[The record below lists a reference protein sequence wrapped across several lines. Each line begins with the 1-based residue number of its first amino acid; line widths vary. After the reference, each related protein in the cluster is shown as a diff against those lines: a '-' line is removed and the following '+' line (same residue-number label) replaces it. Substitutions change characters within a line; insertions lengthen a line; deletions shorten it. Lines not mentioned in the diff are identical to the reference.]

1 MSASD
6 VPSRAP
12 FSSAE
17 TARMARV
24 AGAPGAA
31 PVTEQSSRPVQ
42 AVGSA
47 PSPSGSGPGSS
58 GAAPAPARSGSS
70 AVKKS
75 PSSARRRAR
84 LVLTRVDPW
93 SVMKLSFLLAIALG
107 IVTLVAVAV
116 LWNVLDAMGVFT
128 SVSSTYQELTTSE
141 QGAGTDLMQ
150 YLGFERVMG
159 AAGTLAAVNVVL
171 ITALAT
177 LSAFLYNIT
186 TALVGGLHVT
196 LTDDAY

>member
-1 MSASD
+1 MSASE
-6 VPSRAP
+6 VPSRAG
-12 FSSAE
+12 FTGNE
-17 TARMARV
+17 TVRMPRV
-24 AGAPGAA
+24 AEASTPAPAQ
-31 PVTEQSSRPVQ
+31 TQSSRPVAQ
-42 AVGSA
+42 Q
-47 PSPSGSGPGSS
+47 P
-58 GAAPAPARSGSS
+58 AAPAKPVGQAPA
-70 AVKKS
+70 
-75 PSSARRRAR
+75 PARRRAR

-128 SVSSTYQELTTSE
+128 SVSSTYQELTASE
-141 QGAGTDLMQ
+141 AGKGTDLMQ

-171 ITALAT
+171 VTALST

-196 LTDDAY
+196 LTDDAS